1 MNKILKL
8 SILFCL
14 LASTAFSQS
23 LNKVTLTLG
32 QVINDA
38 QGKSPSFYRSKNAME
53 TSYWAYRNYR
63 ANILPQL
70 SLQSTLPNFSRS
82 INRITLPDGTDNFI
96 EQNQANSTVNLSL
109 SQNILATGGNLSL
122 NSNLARLDVFSNDTL
137 FYSSAPI
144 TVAYSQPVLTYNR
157 LKWERKIAPIRYEE
171 AQRGYVED
179 MEQIALEANNLFFNM
194 LAAQIQLAISE
205 KNKANT
211 DTLFNISKGRYNLGK
226 IAENDLLQMELSL
239 LNSEN
244 SLAEARLNLEI
255 QSQNLKRFLGI
266 DTETDLELVLP
277 STVPN
282 FEVSAEKALTEASNN
297 RQAVLEFRRRRLE
310 AEQQIAQAKGENGFN
325 LSLNASFGLNQR
337 GSTISDAYASPQ
349 DQQNLSVGITVP
361 IVDWGVTKSRVRM
374 AKANRELVEVDVQQ
388 DEVNFEQEIYLQV
401 MRMNMQRKQL
411 EIAAKADTIA
421 QKRFE
426 VTKQRYLI
434 GKITITD
441 LNIALTEKD
450 NARLAYINSL
460 QTFWNSYYTLR
471 RLTLYDFVTNQ
482 KITRE
487 SEF

>member
-1 MNKILKL
+1 MNKLKFTL
-8 SILFCL
+8 LFCL
-14 LASTAFSQS
+14 LAFVGFSQ
-23 LNKVTLTLG
+23 NNEKIVLTLN

-38 QGKSPSFYRSKNAME
+38 QGKSPSYYRSKNAME

-63 ANILPQL
+63 AGILPQL

-82 INRITLPDGTDNFI
+82 INRITLPDGTDDFI
-96 EQNQANSTVNLSL
+96 EQNQASSSVNLSL
-109 SQNILATGGNLSL
+109 SQNIMATGGNLSL
-122 NSNLARLDVFSNDTL
+122 NSNLGRLDVFSNDTL

-144 TVAYSQPVLTYNR
+144 SIAYSQPVLLYNR

-179 MEQIALEANNLFFNM
+179 MEQIALEANNLFFDM

-226 IAENDLLQMELSL
+226 IAENDLLQMELSM
-239 LNSEN
+239 LNAEN
-244 SLAEARLNLEI
+244 SLAEAKLNLEI
-255 QSQNLKRFLGI
+255 KAQNLKRFLGI
-266 DTETDLELVLP
+266 NTSTDVELILP
-277 STVPN
+277 NNIPY
-282 FEVSAEKALTEASNN
+282 FEVNTQKALLEASNN
-297 RQAVLEFRRRRLE
+297 RQAILEFRRKRLE
-310 AEQQIAQAKGENGFN
+310 AEQQIAQAKGESGFN
-325 LSLNASFGLNQR
+325 LSINASFGLNQR
-337 GSTISDAYASPQ
+337 GSTISEAYATPQ

-361 IVDWGVTKSRVRM
+361 IVDWGVSKSRVRM
-374 AKANRELVEVDVQQ
+374 AKANRELVEVNVQQ
-388 DEVNFEQEIYLQV
+388 DEINFEQEIYLQV

-411 EIAAKADTIA
+411 EIAGKADTIA
-421 QKRFE
+421 QKRFD

-450 NARLAYINSL
+450 NARLSYINSL
-460 QTFWNSYYTLR
+460 KTFWSSYYTLR
-471 RLTLYDFVTNQ
+471 RLTLYDFVNNQ

-487 SEF
+487 ADF